1 MNKALLLGLVA
12 LGASA
17 CVSQGKYDEAV
28 AQTELTRAELRT
40 KDRELSRKDIELR
53 QANTEADRAQ
63 GRVAELRT
71 IAANAAIAERAAAV
85 RAALYR
91 EVMHRLQSQIDAGD
105 LKIVV
110 RDGRM
115 VLELSN
121 DVLFDTG
128 RTDIKPAGRRTLA
141 AVAEVLK
148 SLSSRQFQIAGHN
161 DDVPIKTAQFPSN
174 WELSSARAIRV
185 VRFLVDEG
193 VLATQLSAAGYAD
206 VDPVES
212 NATAEGRKHNRRME
226 ITLQPSLV
234 DVVRGPQLETPR

>member
-115 VLELSN
+115 VLELPN

-148 SLSSRQFQIAGHN
+148 SLSSRQFQIAGHT

-174 WELSSARAIRV
+174 WELSSARALQV
-185 VRFLVDEG
+185 VHFLIKQG
-193 VLATQLSAAGYAD
+193 VAPNALSAAGYGE
-206 VDPVES
+206 VDPISS
-212 NATAEGRKHNRRME
+212 NETPDGRKQNRRTE
-226 ITLQPSLV
+226 ITIQPSIDELV
-234 DVVRGPQLETPR
+234 HVP